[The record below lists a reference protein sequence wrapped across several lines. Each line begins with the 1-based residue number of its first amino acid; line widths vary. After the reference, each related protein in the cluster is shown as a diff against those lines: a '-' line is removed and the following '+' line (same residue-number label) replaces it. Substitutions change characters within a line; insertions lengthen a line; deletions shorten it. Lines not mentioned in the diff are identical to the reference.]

1 LNCIGDECAK
11 SRSPAANPPAV
22 GGTSRLLRG
31 VAVGALC
38 AGMGY
43 HLATFRGRGIDES
56 RHLATLAPP
65 LVMVSNLAD

>member
-1 LNCIGDECAK
+1 MNCIGDECAT
-11 SRSPAANPPAV
+11 SRSPAANPPVV
-22 GGTSRLLRG
+22 GDTSRLLRG